1 MFNVP
6 QGVQSAATG
15 AGAAVKK
22 GVQAVQ
28 QGPVGQAVG
37 QAGQAVG
44 QAAASVGNRA
54 SQFLSSVTTPP
65 SGAPSW
71 GGVAAAGVAGLGA
84 GAAIGSAVANQQ
96 NKKGRM
102 AGDAI
107 QIGSPHVQG
116 AVMPQDLQTG
126 YLNLNTFGS
135 PLPQYGVLASHNLR
149 AAQINQ
155 DQGTAYHQQMMTG
168 YMQQTGQLPV
178 GTMPPQPQRK
188 GRR

>member
-1 MFNVP
+1 MFNMP
-6 QGVQSAATG
+6 QGVQSAVTG

-28 QGPVGQAVG
+28 EGPVGQAVG
-37 QAGQAVG
+37 QAAT
-44 QAAASVGNRA
+44 SVGNRA

-65 SGAPSW
+65 PGPPSW
-71 GGVAAAGVAGLGA
+71 GGVAAAGIAGLGA
-84 GAAIGSAVANQQ
+84 GAAVGAAVANQQ

-107 QIGSPHVQG
+107 QIGSPHVEG
-116 AVMPQDLQTG
+116 SPMPQDLQMG

-155 DQGTAYHQQMMTG
+155 DQGTAYQQQMMTG
-168 YMQQTGQLPV
+168 YMPPTGQLPI
-178 GTMPPQPQRK
+178 GAMPPQPQQK

>member
-65 SGAPSW
+65 PGPPSW
-71 GGVAAAGVAGLGA
+71 GGVAAAGIAGLGV
-84 GAAIGSAVANQQ
+84 GAAVGAAVTNQQ

-116 AVMPQDLQTG
+116 APMPQDLQMG

-155 DQGTAYHQQMMTG
+155 DQGTAYQQQMMTG
-168 YMQQTGQLPV
+168 YMPPTGQLSV
-178 GTMPPQPQRK
+178 GAMPPQPQKK